1 VSSEPVNRLGECTS
15 PYLLQHAENPVA
27 WQPWDEQAI
36 ALARELDRPLL
47 VSIGYAA
54 CHWCHV
60 MEHESFENEAMG
72 KVMND
77 ALVCIKVDREERPD
91 VDALYMNAC
100 TAMTGSGGWPL
111 NAFVDPHT
119 LKPFFIG
126 TYFPPT
132 PAFNR
137 PSWTQVVES
146 ICQAWDEQR
155 EDIERTSAM
164 IIERLGQRPPPDAD
178 APDLATQIGMA
189 RAAAADHVMRMGNTA
204 PQFPQPMRL
213 ETLMRSGELEIVA
226 AELDIMATRGL
237 FDHLAGGWHRYCVD
251 SEWAVPHFEKMLY
264 DNALLLATHARARRR
279 GISTHNDRVIRLTL
293 AWLNTEMLDP
303 DGGVWST
310 LDADSIGEHGRSEEG
325 EFFLWTPEQ
334 VGDEAACERFGVTDE
349 GNFEGSG
356 RSVLSLHEVEDLD
369 DEPIRLKL
377 LKERA
382 KRPRPG
388 TDDKVLTAWN
398 GMLLVA
404 CADLP
409 EDEAGTLGEHIV
421 LELLAR
427 EEVLRTRRGQTLG
440 GEGFL
445 DDHAWAALGL
455 LRWGLRHDRAD
466 CLERSLLITERM
478 LERFHDPEGGFWMTG
493 PDHTELP
500 IRQRSEA
507 DSAVPAASAIAVEL
521 LATLI
526 QRWPDHENATR
537 WRSAGEGTVMAIGPA
552 LIERAGA
559 YCALLNAAE
568 GLLDPGAVWF
578 IHHDGTEP
586 EAVEA
591 LRASAEWNQL
601 VVSSATPIE
610 DKDRGDASWVAWRC
624 AGMVCEAPTTAEI
637 DLVWS

>member
-1 VSSEPVNRLGECTS
+1 MCPDIVNRLGECTS

-27 WQPWDEQAI
+27 WQPWDDQAI

-47 VSIGYAA
+47 VSIGYSA

-60 MEHESFENEAMG
+60 MEHESFEDEAMG
-72 KVMND
+72 QLMNE

-100 TAMTGSGGWPL
+100 TAMTGAGGWPL

-119 LKPFFIG
+119 LNPFFVG

-137 PSWTQVVES
+137 PSWAQVVDS
-146 ICQAWDEQR
+146 ISKAWSEQR
-155 EDIERTSAM
+155 EGIEKTAEM
-164 IIERLGQRPPPDAD
+164 VIERLAQRPPAEGD
-178 APDLATQIGMA
+178 APDLAAQLGMA
-189 RAAAADHVMRMGNTA
+189 RAAAVDHVMRMGNTA

-213 ETLMRSGELEIVA
+213 ETLMRSGDHEMVA
-226 AELDIMATRGL
+226 TELDTMATRGL

-251 SEWAVPHFEKMLY
+251 AAWAVPHFEKMLY
-264 DNALLLATHARARRR
+264 DNALLLATHARARRL
-279 GISTHNDRVIRLTL
+279 GIGAHNDRVIRLTL
-293 AWLNTEMLDP
+293 EWLNTEMLDP

-310 LDADSIGEHGRSEEG
+310 LDADSLGEHGRSEEG
-325 EFFLWTPEQ
+325 EFYLWTPEQ
-334 VGDEAACERFGVTDE
+334 VDDDVACERFGVTE
-349 GNFEGSG
+349 AGNFEGSG
-356 RSVLSLHEVEDLD
+356 RSVLALHEVEGLD
-369 DEPIRLKL
+369 DEAIRQRL
-377 LKERA
+377 LKDRA

-409 EDEAGTLGEHIV
+409 EEEARSLGEHIV
-421 LELLAR
+421 VELLAR
-427 EEVLRTRRGQTLG
+427 DEVLRTRRGSTLG

-455 LRWGLRHDRAD
+455 LRWGLRHDHTD
-466 CLERSLLITERM
+466 CLERSLAITERM
-478 LERFHDPEGGFWMTG
+478 LDRFHDPEGGFWLTG
-493 PDHTELP
+493 EGHTELP

-507 DSAVPAASAIAVEL
+507 DSAVPAASAVATEL
-521 LATLI
+521 LASLL
-526 QRWPDHENATR
+526 QRWPAHPNASD
-537 WRSAGEGTVMAIGPA
+537 WRDAAEGTILAIGPQ

-568 GLLDPGAVWF
+568 GLIDPGAIWF
-578 IHHDGTEP
+578 IHHDGQEP
-586 EAVEA
+586 EAVTA
-591 LRASAEWNQL
+591 LRANADWNQ
-601 VVSSATPIE
+601 VIISSATSIE
-610 DKDRGDASWVAWRC
+610 DKDRGGAVWKAWHC
-624 AGMVCEAPTTAEI
+624 AGMVCDAPTTNAQ
-637 DLVWS
+637 DLVW